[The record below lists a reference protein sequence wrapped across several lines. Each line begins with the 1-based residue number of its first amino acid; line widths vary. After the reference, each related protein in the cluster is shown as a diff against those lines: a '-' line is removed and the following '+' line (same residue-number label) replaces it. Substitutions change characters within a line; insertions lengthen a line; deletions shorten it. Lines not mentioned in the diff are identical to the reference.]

1 MVIWLSFV
9 NSSSSVY
16 LILLYVIVDTVID
29 RYEPKLQDFGIQK
42 QKRLKTHFQ
51 ACFGTIEKKRVR
63 ERNRTSFYLSILQ
76 FYIPISFL
84 LVVHILKIFTSLLR
98 KVAWICIESF
108 PTVFFNSVILFN
120 KLHCWKALLE
130 KIQYKFMQPFLGEV
144 KRRKIFKK
152 KQLLMQANIVTNTI

>member
-1 MVIWLSFV
+1 MYRLVKSNQYKIINNRHNKFVVIWLSFV

-29 RYEPKLQDFGIQK
+29 RYEPKLQDFGIHHTEIQK

-76 FYIPISFL
+76 FYIPISFI
-84 LVVHILKIFTSLLR
+84 LVVHILKIFTSLKKGCVNLY
-98 KVAWICIESF
+98 WIF
-108 PTVFFNSVILFN
+108 PNSVFQQ
-120 KLHCWKALLE
+120 C
-130 KIQYKFMQPFLGEV
+130 YFV
-144 KRRKIFKK
+144 
-152 KQLLMQANIVTNTI
+152 